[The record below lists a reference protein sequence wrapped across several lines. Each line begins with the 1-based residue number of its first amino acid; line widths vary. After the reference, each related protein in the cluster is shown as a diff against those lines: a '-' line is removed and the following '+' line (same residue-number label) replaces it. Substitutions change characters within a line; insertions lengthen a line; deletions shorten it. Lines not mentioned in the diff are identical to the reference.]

1 MLKRKAK
8 TQAQT
13 KTQAQL
19 EKGKETMNK
28 RRLNPGLSPFDRL
41 SNCYSFVLPDKS
53 LSTTD
58 TINTKFDNFIDS
70 VEVYLTEGLFLI
82 SNTDPSEYKKDVK
95 KAFFQIIKNLKE
107 GTCIELNKNYFAV
120 QSNPI
125 KCKSERDPLKTYDIK
140 FDLNGKLGCNCGIQF
155 GQPIRGHCK
164 HISSIIREIIHNFYE
179 KALMHGYCE
188 HELTIIHNICY
199 HYIQSCSSLKKKKTK
214 KMKKVRFTLPNKS
227 LPDEE
232 KVDELVKMINS
243 IM

>member
-1 MLKRKAK
+1 MPKRKAK
-8 TQAQT
+8 TQ
-13 KTQAQL
+13 TQAQAHL
-19 EKGKETMNK
+19 KKGKETMNK
-28 RRLNPGLSPFDRL
+28 RRLNSGSSPLDRL
-41 SNCYSFVLPDKS
+41 SKCKSFVLLDEN

-58 TINTKFDNFIDS
+58 TINTKFINFIDN
-70 VEVYLTEGLFLI
+70 VEVYLTEGLFLS

-120 QSNPI
+120 QSTPI

-214 KMKKVRFTLPNKS
+214 KIKKVRFTLPKKS
-227 LPDEE
+227 TTDKE
-232 KVDELVKMINS
+232 KVDELIKMINS
-243 IM
+243 IVM

>member
-1 MLKRKAK
+1 MPKRKAK
-8 TQAQT
+8 TQTKAQT
-13 KTQAQL
+13 QL

-28 RRLNPGLSPFDRL
+28 RRLNPCLSPFDRL
-41 SNCYSFVLPDKS
+41 SKCNSFVFSDEN
-53 LSTTD
+53 LSKTD
-58 TINTKFDNFIDS
+58 TINTKFINFIDN
-70 VEVYLTEGLFLI
+70 VEVYLTEGLFLS
-82 SNTDPSEYKKDVK
+82 SNTDPCKYKKDVK
-95 KAFFQIIKNLKE
+95 RAFYQIIKNLKE

-120 QSNPI
+120 QSSPI

-164 HISSIIREIIHNFYE
+164 HISSIIRKIIHNFYE

-199 HYIQSCSSLKKKKTK
+199 HYIQSCSSLKNKKTK

-232 KVDELVKMINS
+232 KVNELVKMINS

>member
-1 MLKRKAK
+1 MPKRKAK
-8 TQAQT
+8 TQTQT

-28 RRLNPGLSPFDRL
+28 RRLNSNSSPLDRL
-41 SNCYSFVLPDKS
+41 SKCYSFVLSDKS

-58 TINTKFDNFIDS
+58 TINTNFVNFIDG
-70 VEVYLTEGLFLI
+70 VEVYLTEGLFLS

-95 KAFFQIIKNLKE
+95 KAFYQIIKNLKE

-140 FDLNGKLGCNCGIQF
+140 FDLNGKLGCNCGVQF

-214 KMKKVRFTLPNKS
+214 KIKKVRFI

-232 KVDELVKMINS
+232 KVDELIKMINS
-243 IM
+243 IVM

>member
-1 MLKRKAK
+1 MPKRKAK
-8 TQAQT
+8 TQTKAQT
-13 KTQAQL
+13 QI

-28 RRLNPGLSPFDRL
+28 RRLNPCLSPFDRL
-41 SNCYSFVLPDKS
+41 SKCNSFVFSDEN
-53 LSTTD
+53 LSKTD
-58 TINTKFDNFIDS
+58 TINTEFVNFFCNGK
-70 VEVYLTEGLFLI
+70 VYLTEGLFLT
-82 SNTDPSEYKKDVK
+82 SNTDPCKYKKDVK
-95 KAFFQIIKNLKE
+95 RAFSQIIKNLKE
-107 GTCIELNKNYFAV
+107 GTCFELNKNYFAV

-155 GQPIRGHCK
+155 GQPIRSHCK

-199 HYIQSCSSLKKKKTK
+199 HYIQSCSSLKKKKTN